1 MIRKIVFHPLLW
13 LLILTLTIAYAGGSR
28 SISTVKYV
36 YFTTSTAGDTAQVS
50 KITPTLA
57 IMGFEYKDSISYWNP
72 ADSTDT
78 TAHSQIAWTSPMQ
91 AMLLTIGG
99 VTATPGIFDSTVL
112 GTVQCSLQFNTDTLG
127 IDFDASTCAD
137 DSLNT
142 LYDSLVATIN
152 AKAALT
158 DTVDAQDSGSYIKLV
173 SLIGEGVLLK
183 AWTVS
188 FLSSAGAPSDSADTA
203 GHVDSVTI
211 AMICDSMVAT
221 SNASD
226 TFPDYMTAI
235 DSSTFYIIQSDDAGL
250 LFYYTF
256 YNHADT
262 HGTLAASQANVT
274 SSSDQTDT
282 LFNDKIWLA
291 DDQFRALGIHGDIV
305 IDTSITDSANAVF
318 GLGLADSASL
328 WVRSYRDSG
337 GVRTYRDLDSVHG
350 SLSDG
355 LPVTLHISRIPAWAN
370 DTVFFDGLVISWY
383 ISDTLSQIVVTRQ
396 YPIYIDLKL
405 TEM

>member
-1 MIRKIVFHPLLW
+1 MISKIVFHPLLW
-13 LLILTLTIAYAGGSR
+13 LLVLTLTIAYAGGSR
-28 SISTVKYV
+28 SISVVKTAW
-36 YFTTSTAGDTAQVS
+36 FTTSTAGDTAQVS
-50 KITPTLA
+50 KITPILA

-78 TAHSQIAWTSPMQ
+78 TAHSQISWTSPMQ
-91 AMLLTIGG
+91 SMILTIGPI
-99 VTATPGIFDSTVL
+99 TATPTLIDTTILLTVGCTAVFAGADELGVEYDTETGADATLATALDSIVDIWNKATNL
-112 GTVQCSLQFNTDTLG
+112 S
-127 IDFDASTCAD
+127 
-137 DSLNT
+137 DS
-142 LYDSLVATIN
+142 IE
-152 AKAALT
+152 
-158 DTVDAQDSGSYIKLV
+158 AQDSGTYIKLV
-173 SLIGEGVLLK
+173 SLIGEGTQEGP
-183 AWTVS
+183 WTLQ
-188 FLSSAGAPSDSADTA
+188 LSTDSLDSAGTP
-203 GHVDSVTI
+203 DSVTI
-211 AMICDSMVAT
+211 AMVCDSMVAT
-221 SNASD
+221 ANASD
-226 TFPDYMTAI
+226 TIVDYMTAV
-235 DSSTFYIIQSDDAGL
+235 DSTTFYIIQSDDAGL

-262 HGTLAASQANVT
+262 HGTLTASQANVT
-274 SSSDQTDT
+274 SSSDLTDT
-282 LFNDKIWLA
+282 LLYYPIWLA
-291 DDQFRALGIHGDIV
+291 DDNFRALGIHGDIV
-305 IDTSITDSANAVF
+305 IDTSITDSANAIL

-383 ISDTLSQIVVTRQ
+383 ISDTLSDTVVTRE